1 METNTATGTTNFVV
15 QKNLDGNTF
24 ELDKVNKITKIAW
37 SGKVNV
43 STASELLKL
52 GGDSVEF
59 DGFTKLLIDRSKL
72 TEFDTEA
79 RVWIKDLLKTRAKKL
94 ARNVEKLAIINAQ
107 SSMGK
112 IFSNMMATAISLI
125 LPNMK
130 MKKFDD
136 VEEAEKWLL
145 V

>member
-1 METNTATGTTNFVV
+1 MQSSTAKLTTSFVIHKEIN
-15 QKNLDGNTF
+15 QNTF
-24 ELDKVNKITKIAW
+24 ELDKDNNIAKIAW
-37 SGKVNV
+37 FGKVDV

-52 GGDSVEF
+52 GGDSVEYN
-59 DGFTKLLIDRSKL
+59 GFTKLLIDRSKL

-79 RVWIKDLLKTRAKKL
+79 RVWIKDLLKTRAKRL
-94 ARNVEKLAIINAQ
+94 ARQVEKLAIINAQ

-125 LPNMK
+125 IPNMK

-136 VEEAEKWLL
+136 LIEAEKWLL
-145 V
+145 E